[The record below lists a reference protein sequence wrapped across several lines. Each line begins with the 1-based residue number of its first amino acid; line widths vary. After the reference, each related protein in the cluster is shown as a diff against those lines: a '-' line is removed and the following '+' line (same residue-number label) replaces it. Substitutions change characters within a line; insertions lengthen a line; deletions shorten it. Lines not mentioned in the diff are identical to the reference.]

1 MSVGLTE
8 LTGAEVP
15 ASPAPEQK
23 LRGRPEVALWACWL
37 TICAVA
43 LAGCGGGSSNSNG
56 VADLTPTQIITE
68 MQKAVSNAKSV
79 HITGTG
85 SSGGTE
91 ISLDLQLAAGK
102 GGTGY
107 IEIDGYRLDLVRV
120 GNKLY
125 IKADKPALNHF
136 AGSLVA
142 GLLGDKWFVI
152 PSTAS
157 GFGSFSQF
165 TDLNKLMKQVL
176 TASGRVEKGSESK
189 IDDQPVIA
197 LTDTKKGGTLYV
209 ATTGP
214 AYPIE
219 LAPGGNKKGKI
230 SFTDWDQPVK
240 LTAPS
245 GALDYQKLTGG

>member
-1 MSVGLTE
+1 VRR
-8 LTGAEVP
+8 A
-15 ASPAPEQK
+15 
-23 LRGRPEVALWACWL
+23 WACWL
-37 TICAVA
+37 TIFAVV
-43 LAGCGGGSSNSNG
+43 LAGCGGGGTKSNG
-56 VADLTPTQIITE
+56 VADMTPTQIISE

-79 HITGTG
+79 HISGTG
-85 SSGGTE
+85 SSGGTQ

-102 GGTGY
+102 GGAGY

-120 GNKLY
+120 ADKLY
-125 IKADKPALNHF
+125 VKADQAALKHF

-176 TASGRVEKGSESK
+176 TASGRVEKGSETK
-189 IDDQPVIA
+189 IDGQPAIG
-197 LTDTKKGGTLYV
+197 LIDTKKGGTLYV

-214 AYPIE
+214 AYPLEI
-219 LAPGGNKKGKI
+219 APGGNDKGKI
-230 SFTDWDQPVK
+230 SFTDWDQPVTLK
-240 LTAPS
+240 APS